1 MGDRNERLETDV
13 SFKRNDPDFLPN
25 LFNLSL
31 SLSLSLST
39 PRALPRIHNDDALDT
54 ENESEKKERRSASR
68 RAKKRYPAAF
78 LERLWFH
85 AHSFRR
91 DLKRRRRQERRRM
104 VEASEK
110 RTLSHDDAPKTRSSR
125 LSSTTPAWRGCRK
138 TNRTATCFVVVSF
151 CGATEVGVIFK
162 RGGRRKKNFMCM
174 RVIP

>member
-31 SLSLSLST
+31 SLSLSLSRLRARFPASTTTTRST
-39 PRALPRIHNDDALDT
+39 PRTRARKRET
-54 ENESEKKERRSASR
+54 ERFATS
-68 RAKKRYPAAF
+68 KKRYPAAF